1 MALSKGPIAIH
12 NNNSQVRLAH
22 IILVFFSPPGNGLG
36 RKLDLDLELKF
47 TKRM

>member
-22 IILVFFSPPGNGLG
+22 IILVSLPRPPGNGLG

-47 TKRM
+47 TM